1 MLYLELAIVAVLIV
15 INGLLAMSE
24 LAIVSSRPSR
34 LKAMIERNVYG
45 SRRALALASDPG
57 RFLSTVQIGIT
68 LVGVVSGAVSGATL
82 GLRLTDTLLD
92 LGLPRAFSE
101 PAGIGIVVA
110 LITYA
115 SLIAGEL
122 VPKQIALRNPEKVAT
137 MVAPAMTVLALISKP
152 LVWLLDF
159 SGRALLRLLRQDAP
173 SESGVSDEEIKTI
186 IAEAETAGVIE
197 PGERKLISGVMRLG
211 DRSVS
216 GVMTP
221 RTDVH
226 WIDLTASDKEIRQ
239 TLKNAQH
246 SRLPA
251 GETVDTLIGVV
262 QTRDLLAAALSR
274 KPLDIRQH
282 IREAPV
288 VHDTADALAV
298 LATLRD
304 AEVPMAL
311 VHDEYGHFEGIIT
324 PADMLEAIAGVFRA
338 DTDTDEPE
346 AFRRADGSWLL
357 AGSLP
362 ADEMAEHLAVTL
374 PEQRDYDTVAGFI
387 LAYMGH
393 LPTCGEIVAA
403 HGWRFE
409 VVDLDGR
416 RIDKVLAS
424 RLPPT
429 RRERI
434 TAPPKAPSKPA

>member
-1 MLYLELAIVAVLIV
+1 MLYLELSIVAVLII

-82 GLRLTDTLLD
+82 GLRLTGTLLD
-92 LGLPRAFSE
+92 LGLPRAIAE
-101 PAGIGIVVA
+101 PTGIGIVVA

-115 SLIAGEL
+115 SLIVGEL
-122 VPKQIALRNPEKVAT
+122 VPKQIALRNPEKVAAQ
-137 MVAPAMTVLALISKP
+137 VAPAMTILALISRP

-159 SGRALLRLLRQDAP
+159 SGRALLRLLRQDTP

-216 GVMTP
+216 GVLTP
-221 RTDVH
+221 RTEVH
-226 WIDLTASDKEIRQ
+226 WIDLTASDKSIRE
-239 TLKNAQH
+239 TLKKAQH

-251 GETVDTLIGVV
+251 GESVDTLIGVV
-262 QTRDLLAAALSR
+262 QTRDLLAAALAR
-274 KPLDIRQH
+274 KPLDVRNH
-282 IREAPV
+282 IRAAPV
-288 VHDTADALAV
+288 VSDTADALKV
-298 LATLRD
+298 LETLRAAD
-304 AEVPMAL
+304 VPMAL
-311 VHDEYGHFEGIIT
+311 VHDEYGNFEGIIT
-324 PADMLEAIAGVFRA
+324 PADMLEAIAGAFKA
-338 DTDTDEPE
+338 DADTDEPQ

-357 AGSLP
+357 AGSLA
-362 ADEMAEHLAVTL
+362 ADEMAEHLAITL
-374 PEQRDYDTVAGFI
+374 PAQRDYETVAGFI
-387 LAYMGH
+387 LAFMGH
-393 LPTCGEIVAA
+393 LPSCGEIIAA

-424 RLPPT
+424 RQSTLH
-429 RRERI
+429 RN
-434 TAPPKAPSKPA
+434 APKR

>member
-1 MLYLELAIVAVLIV
+1 MLYLEVAIVAVLIV

-82 GLRLTDTLLD
+82 GLRLTGTLIE
-92 LGLPRAFSE
+92 LGLPRAFAE
-101 PAGIGIVVA
+101 PTGIGVVVA

-115 SLIAGEL
+115 SLIVGEL
-122 VPKQIALRNPEKVAT
+122 VPKQIALRDPERVAAK
-137 MVAPAMTVLALISKP
+137 VAPAMTVLASIGRP

-159 SGRALLRLLRQDAP
+159 SGRALLRLLRQDTP
-173 SESGVSDEEIKTI
+173 TQSGVSDDEIKTI

-197 PGERKLISGVMRLG
+197 PGERQLISGVMRLG

-216 GVMTP
+216 AVLTP

-226 WIDLTASDKEIRQ
+226 WIDLTASDKAIREL
-239 TLKNAQH
+239 LKNAQH

-262 QTRDLLAAALSR
+262 QTRDLLAAALAR
-274 KPLDIRQH
+274 KPLDIRKH

-288 VHDTADALAV
+288 VSDTADALDV
-298 LATLRD
+298 LATLREAD
-304 AEVPMAL
+304 VPMAL

-324 PADMLEAIAGVFRA
+324 PADMLEAIAGAFRA
-338 DTDTDEPE
+338 DTGTDEPE

-362 ADEMAEHLAVTL
+362 ADEMAEHLAIAL
-374 PEQRDYDTVAGFI
+374 PERRDYETVAGFV
-387 LAYMGH
+387 LAYLGH
-393 LPTCGEIVAA
+393 LPLTGEIVTA

-424 RLPPT
+424 RQPILHREPPS
-429 RRERI
+429 
-434 TAPPKAPSKPA
+434 A

>member
-1 MLYLELAIVAVLIV
+1 MLYLELSIVAVLIV
-15 INGLLAMSE
+15 INGLLALSE
-24 LAIVSSRPSR
+24 LAVVSSRPSR

-68 LVGVVSGAVSGATL
+68 LVGVVSGAVSGTTL
-82 GLRLTDTLLD
+82 GLRLTATLLEF
-92 LGLPRAFSE
+92 GLPRAIAE

-115 SLIAGEL
+115 SLIVGEL
-122 VPKQIALRNPEKVAT
+122 VPKQIALRDPERVAAK
-137 MVAPAMTVLALISKP
+137 VAPAMTVLATIARP

-159 SGRALLRLLRQDAP
+159 SGRALLRLLRQDMP
-173 SESGVSDEEIKTI
+173 TQSGVSDDEIKTI

-197 PGERKLISGVMRLG
+197 PGERKLISGVMRLS

-216 GVMTP
+216 AVLTP

-226 WIDLTASDKEIRQ
+226 WIDLTASDKTIRDM
-239 TLKNAQH
+239 LKNAQH

-251 GETVDTLIGVV
+251 GETVDALIGVV
-262 QTRDLLAAALSR
+262 QTRDLLATALAR
-274 KPLDIRQH
+274 KPLDIRKH
-282 IREAPV
+282 IRIAPV
-288 VHDTADALAV
+288 VSDTADALDV
-298 LATLRD
+298 LATLREAD
-304 AEVPMAL
+304 VPMAL

-324 PADMLEAIAGVFRA
+324 PADMLEAIAGAFRA
-338 DTDTDEPE
+338 DNGTDEPE

-357 AGSLP
+357 AGSLS
-362 ADEMAEHLAVTL
+362 ADEMAEHLAITL
-374 PEQRDYDTVAGFI
+374 PARRDYETVAGFVI
-387 LAYMGH
+387 AFMGH

-424 RLPPT
+424 RLPSLH
-429 RRERI
+429 RE
-434 TAPPKAPSKPA
+434 PPSA